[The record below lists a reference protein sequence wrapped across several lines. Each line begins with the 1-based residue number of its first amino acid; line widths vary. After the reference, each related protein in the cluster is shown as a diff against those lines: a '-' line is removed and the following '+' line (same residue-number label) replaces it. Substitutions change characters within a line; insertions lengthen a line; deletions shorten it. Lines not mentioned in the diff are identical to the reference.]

1 MIVLLSL
8 LYIVALTYRRW
19 RKWNV
24 LFIIIIPLILL
35 TLIAAPSI
43 KWLDLDLD
51 TKNNNSSIMKSNAT
65 KIMSLPPPCLEG
77 VVKCWEEFCGSVN
90 FLFLEGGSGSTAAGL
105 GHRLV
110 NANVMIRFPSSL

>member
-51 TKNNNSSIMKSNAT
+51 TKNNNSSIMKPNPNAT

-77 VVKCWEEFCGSVN
+77 VGKCWEEFCGSVN
-90 FLFLEGGSGSTAAGL
+90 FLYLEGGEHCSRPGT
-105 GHRLV
+105 
-110 NANVMIRFPSSL
+110 